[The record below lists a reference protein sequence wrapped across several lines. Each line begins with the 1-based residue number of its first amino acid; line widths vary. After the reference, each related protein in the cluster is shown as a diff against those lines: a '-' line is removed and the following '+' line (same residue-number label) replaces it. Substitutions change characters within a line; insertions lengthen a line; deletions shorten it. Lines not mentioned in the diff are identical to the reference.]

1 MARERGEMMELPQ
14 GFRFAGIHT
23 GIKPDAAR
31 KDLALVVSDR
41 PAAAAGVYTTNL
53 VCAAPVKVCRRRTPS
68 EKTRAIVINSGN
80 ANACTG
86 DGGIKD
92 AEEITAAVAESIS
105 AKPEEVL
112 ICSTGVIGH
121 RLPMTPFRTG
131 VPKLAAALRADGAGF
146 EDAAD
151 AIMTTDTRRKTAVRT
166 LDVGGKPVRI
176 AGFCKGAAMIGPNMA
191 TMLAFVVTDLAA
203 PAAAL
208 GPLLAAAVD
217 KSFHCVG
224 VEGHT
229 STNDTVLLLANG
241 ASGVPLASAP
251 EFGKVLA
258 EVCEELSRQ
267 IAEDAEGATKL
278 VKIEVRGAVDEPG
291 ARKIARTI
299 AESALVKTALFGNDP
314 NWGRIVSAA
323 GYAGV
328 PFKEEETSLKVN
340 GSLLFENGAPTKF
353 DKAAE
358 GERLRGSRDV
368 AVELSVGTGPGF
380 CRFWT
385 CDLSYDYV
393 RLNAEYTT

>member
-1 MARERGEMMELPQ
+1 MARERGETMELPL
-14 GFRFAGIHT
+14 GFRFAGIHA

-53 VCAAPVKVCRRRTPS
+53 VCAAPVKVCRKRTPS
-68 EKTRAIVINSGN
+68 DKSRAIVINSGN

-92 AEEITAAVAESIS
+92 AEEITASVAESIGAS
-105 AKPEEVL
+105 PDQVL
-112 ICSTGVIGH
+112 MCSTGVIGH
-121 RLPMTPFRTG
+121 RLPMSPFRTG
-131 VPKLAAALRADGAGF
+131 VPKLAAALLPDGQGF
-146 EDAAD
+146 DAAAD
-151 AIMTTDTRRKTAVRT
+151 AIMTTDTRRKVAVRT
-166 LDVGGKPVRI
+166 IDVGGKPIRI

-191 TMLAFVVTDLAA
+191 TMLAFVVTDLHA

-208 GPLLAAAVD
+208 GPLLSAAVD

-229 STNDTVLLLANG
+229 STNDTVLLMANG
-241 ASGVPLASAP
+241 ASGVSLASVP
-251 EFGKVLA
+251 EFGNVLA

-278 VKIEVRGAVDEPG
+278 VKIEVRGAADDAG

-340 GSLLFENGAPTKF
+340 GSLLFENGAPTRF

-358 GERLRGSRDV
+358 GERLRASRDV
-368 AVELSVGTGPGF
+368 AVDLSVGNGQGF

>member
-328 PFKEEETSLKVN
+328 PFKEEETSLKV
-340 GSLLFENGAPTKF
+340 
-353 DKAAE
+353 
-358 GERLRGSRDV
+358 
-368 AVELSVGTGPGF
+368 
-380 CRFWT
+380 
-385 CDLSYDYV
+385 
-393 RLNAEYTT
+393 